1 MHILFFGEDWVDLIR
16 LQLKA
21 SKNTDNPNRSG
32 YACICVG
39 KKFDPV
45 IEEYYSE
52 INEVTGPNLHI
63 FSLFPP
69 PPRLYEDRI
78 QRIKSSNIKDS
89 KKREVL
95 KKLVDKKQI
104 AERIYSYDKRTII
117 HEKVL
122 LLKELGLPPDQYID
136 FIFFEFSDINS
147 KSIKVIYTTST
158 PLKDGESK
166 YKFIDLFKKMGEK
179 ANIHYNQNNSI
190 ETFVKDIV
198 WDFFQMGLLKKG
210 MGLFS
215 FIADLKDIFS

>member
-1 MHILFFGEDWVDLIR
+1 MHILSFTEDWVDLIR

-21 SKNTDNPNRSG
+21 SKNTDDPNRSG
-32 YACICVG
+32 YACLCVG

-52 INEVTGPNLHI
+52 IDEITGPNLHI

-69 PPRLYEDRI
+69 PPKLYEDRI
-78 QRIKSSNIKDS
+78 QRLKKSTIKDC

-95 KKLVDKKQI
+95 KKLNERKQI
-104 AERIYSYDKRTII
+104 AEGMEKRTII

-136 FIFFEFSDINS
+136 FIFFQFSDINS
-147 KSIKVIYTTST
+147 ESIKVIYTISA
-158 PLKDGESK
+158 PLKERESN
-166 YKFIDLFKKMGEK
+166 YAYIDLFKKMGEK
-179 ANIHYNQNNSI
+179 ANIHFSQKNCL
-190 ETFVKDIV
+190 ETYVKDLD

-210 MGLFS
+210 IGLFS
-215 FIADLKDIFS
+215 FIANLKDIFS

>member
-1 MHILFFGEDWVDLIR
+1 
-16 LQLKA
+16 
-21 SKNTDNPNRSG
+21 
-32 YACICVG
+32 
-39 KKFDPV
+39 
-45 IEEYYSE
+45 
-52 INEVTGPNLHI
+52 LHI